1 MLKMPC
7 FNFVVE
13 LSVAAVIAAVFSY
26 FSGTFLVW
34 FLLVILLILIWHHYS
49 ETRFLKMLDRNRV
62 SDKYQIGI
70 WETISQT
77 LAYQKRRSHKERFRT
92 LRILSRLNKNIQFIP
107 DAVIICHYDGQIYW
121 CNNAAQELFSF
132 FWNKKS
138 NKNLLNVIFY
148 PEFKAYFESGEHKT
162 PLVLMPTHDQ
172 YIEVNLNRYD
182 DENYMLIARDITQII
197 KLLQSR
203 QIFLSNLNHELR
215 TPLTVLQG
223 YLEMLEDR
231 KASKALHAR
240 AVAIMQ
246 EQVQRMSNLLQQLTF
261 LIKIETSS
269 PNDQQEVVDVP
280 AILQLLAKDSE
291 ILSDQAHHVSFE
303 LEPHLKVKGNPAELN
318 SLFSNLVY
326 NAIKHSEGDKI
337 EVCWKK
343 CDDGAYFE
351 VKDNGKGIA
360 AEHLPHLTERFY
372 RVQESR
378 SRDSGGSGIGLAI
391 VKYALA
397 HINSHLNIRSEP
409 GKGSIFCFTVPHEFV
424 VEDGTATD
432 NGTTRDNGGT
442 PRDNG

>member
-13 LSVAAVIAAVFSY
+13 VTAAAVIAALFSY
-26 FSGTFLVW
+26 FSGSFLVW
-34 FLLVILLILIWHHYS
+34 FALALLLILIWHHYN

-77 LAYQKRRSHKERFRT
+77 VAYQKRRSHRDRFRT
-92 LRILSRLNKNIQFIP
+92 LRMLSRLNKNIQFIP
-107 DAVIICHYDGQIYW
+107 DAVIICHHDGQIYW

-138 NKNLLNVIFY
+138 HKNLLNVIFY
-148 PEFKAYFESGEHKT
+148 PEFKQYFESGEHQA
-162 PLVLMPTHDQ
+162 PLVLMPSSDH

-240 AVAIMQ
+240 AVSIMQ
-246 EQVQRMSNLLQQLTF
+246 EQVQRMDSLLRQLTF
-261 LIKIETSS
+261 LIKIETSAGS
-269 PNDQQEVVDVP
+269 EERQTVDVP
-280 AILQLLAKDSE
+280 AILKLLANDSE
-291 ILSDQAHHVSFE
+291 ILSDKQHHVSFE
-303 LEPHLKVKGNPAELN
+303 FDPHLKVQANASELN
-318 SLFSNLVY
+318 SVLSNLVY
-326 NAIKHSEGDKI
+326 NAINHSEGDKI
-337 EVCWKK
+337 EVMWKK
-343 CDDGAYFE
+343 LENGAYFE

-360 AEHLPHLTERFY
+360 PEHLPHLTERFY
-372 RVQESR
+372 RVQDAR
-378 SRDSGGSGIGLAI
+378 SRDNGGSGIGLAI
-391 VKYALA
+391 VKHALL
-397 HINSHLNIRSEP
+397 HINSHLQIRSEP
-409 GKGSIFCFTVPHEFV
+409 GKGSIFSFVVPEEFV
-424 VEDGTATD
+424 VVEQAATN
-432 NGTTRDNGGT
+432 NG
-442 PRDNG
+442 